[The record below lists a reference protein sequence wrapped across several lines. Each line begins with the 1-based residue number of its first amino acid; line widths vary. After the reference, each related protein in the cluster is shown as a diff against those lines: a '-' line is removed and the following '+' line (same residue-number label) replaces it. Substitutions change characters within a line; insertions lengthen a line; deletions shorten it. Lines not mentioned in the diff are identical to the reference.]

1 MNKCLDHINAFYQLT
16 LYTSPVGSPAIN
28 YLYARGF
35 TDETIK
41 KFSIGFSPNQLVDY
55 RGMDVLRYSDLSS
68 LEKLQHIFPTTA
80 GQYIDKF
87 KGRITFPLIN
97 TNDNTLGFA
106 ARSIKGELPKYLN
119 SAESSVYHK
128 AKCLFGLQ
136 LAAPHIY
143 DHDYAIL
150 CEGYTDVMA
159 FHQIGKQM
167 AVAAGGTY
175 ATKHQ
180 LALIGRYTNNIFLA
194 FDADDAGDGVTGRTT
209 QAAKEMGFN
218 IAHLTMGRGEDPAEH
233 ILGKPATI

>member
-1 MNKCLDHINAFYQLT
+1 MSRSLDKISEFYQLS
-16 LYTSPVGSPAIN
+16 LYTSPVGSKALN

-41 KFSIGFSPNQLVDY
+41 EFRVGFSPEQSIDY
-55 RGMDVLRYSDLSS
+55 RSLDILKYSDLSS
-68 LEKLQHIFPTTA
+68 LEDLQHLFPSKGGT
-80 GQYIDKF
+80 YIDRF

-97 TNDNTLGFA
+97 TSGATLGFA
-106 ARSIKGELPKYLN
+106 ARDINGSLPKYLN

-136 LAAPHIY
+136 LAAPFIY
-143 DHDYAIL
+143 DADYAIL
-150 CEGYTDVMA
+150 CEGYTDAMA
-159 FHQIGKQM
+159 FHQVGKRM

-194 FDADDAGDGVTGRTT
+194 FDADEAGDGVTGRTT

-218 IAHLTMGRGEDPAEH
+218 VAYITMGRGEDPAERL
-233 ILGKPATI
+233 LGKPTII